1 MQPWVADVDI
11 QIYIGRMGDVVLRK
25 TLDSA
30 KPAAELFKYFA
41 DFTTTNEWDPNT
53 VSTTLISGDGGVG
66 TKYHNVSS
74 FNGNESSVDYEVVE
88 YKPNTCIRLRGE
100 NKYLVAVDTMTI
112 EETPSGSRFTY
123 EARFTF
129 KGVARLM
136 QPFLKKAFQKLLVEA
151 EEGLKK
157 VL

>member
-1 MQPWVADVDI
+1 MA
-11 QIYIGRMGDVVLRK
+11 DVVLRK
-25 TLDSA
+25 TLDSS
-30 KPAAELFKYFA
+30 KSPADLFAYFA

-53 VSTTLISGDGGVG
+53 VKTTLISGDGGVG

-74 FNGNESSVDYEVVE
+74 FNGNESSVDYVVIE
-88 YKPNTCIRLRGE
+88 HVPNSVIKLRGE

-112 EETPSGSRFTY
+112 EPTDSGSRFTY

-129 KGVARLM
+129 KGIARLM
-136 QPFLKKAFQKLLVEA
+136 QPFLKKAFNKLLVEA